1 MRLIDADKL
10 RHELIMGHDLVG
22 AKYTDLAE
30 TVNAIPL
37 DKPFCK
43 MVYGDYVCYNRNWL
57 MKHLPMELDILQ
69 GKAIPIEWLQKK
81 YDKWKDRDMLGW
93 SYCVKLLIEEWE
105 KENDKDSE

>member
-30 TVNAIPL
+30 TVKAIPL

-43 MVYGDYVCYNRNWL
+43 IVYGDYVCYNRNWL
-57 MKHLPMELDILQ
+57 MKHLPMEVDILHS
-69 GKAIPIEWLQKK
+69 GERK
-81 YDKWKDRDMLGW
+81 
-93 SYCVKLLIEEWE
+93 
-105 KENDKDSE
+105 